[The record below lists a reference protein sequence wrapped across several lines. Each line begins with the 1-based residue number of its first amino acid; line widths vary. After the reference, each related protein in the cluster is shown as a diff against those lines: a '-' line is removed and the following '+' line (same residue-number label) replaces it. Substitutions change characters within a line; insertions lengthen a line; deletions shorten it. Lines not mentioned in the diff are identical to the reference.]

1 MVLEIYI
8 TCKMV
13 QDFKGKQISEAVL
26 VATLCALCGFGGFL

>member
-13 QDFKGKQISEAVL
+13 QNFKGIQISEAVL
-26 VATLCALCGFGGFL
+26 VASLCALCGFGGFM